1 MPEIFRPI
9 FVVGCQRSGST
20 LLGSMLGAHPEIV
33 CIPEGQF
40 IVDLMPTA
48 DPQAKVDPSQ
58 IIGRIDTHWRFRV
71 WEFDLGSDRPVAGE
85 VEPTYRGAIEW
96 LVRHYADANNR
107 PGAKVWV
114 DHQPGH
120 VRFLWRLLQH
130 FPDAKVI
137 HIIRDGRAVAAS
149 IMPLDWGPNV
159 ILSAAMF
166 WKLNVGL
173 GFAASANLGPDQLM
187 HVHYED
193 LVQDSEAT
201 MRRIAEFAGISFD
214 QAMVTTSGLRV
225 PRFTEDQHHLIGTP
239 PTPDRINAWQKKLSR
254 RQIRIFEKK
263 TNDLL
268 RQLGY
273 QTLAELDPPNV
284 SWMEALLLFLEDQIK
299 KLINGIR
306 FWYRRRRYSP

>member
-1 MPEIFRPI
+1 MAEIFRPI

-33 CIPEGQF
+33 CVPEGQF

-48 DPQAKVDPSQ
+48 NPQAKVEPSQ
-58 IIGRIDTHWRFRV
+58 IIGLIDAHWRFRV

-96 LVRHYADANNR
+96 LVRRYANANNR

-173 GFAASANLGPDQLM
+173 GFAASAILGPDQLM

-193 LVQDSEAT
+193 LVQDAEVT
-201 MRRIAEFAGISFD
+201 MRRIAKFADVAFD
-214 QAMVTTSGLRV
+214 PAMVTTSGFRV
-225 PRFTEDQHHLIGTP
+225 PRFTKHQHHLIGTP
-239 PTPDRINAWQKKLSR
+239 PALDRINAWQQKLSR
-254 RQIRIFEKK
+254 RQIRIFERK
-263 TNDLL
+263 TCDLL

-273 QTLAELDPPNV
+273 QTLAE
-284 SWMEALLLFLEDQIK
+284 
-299 KLINGIR
+299 
-306 FWYRRRRYSP
+306 